1 MRARK
6 AQAPDG
12 IIESR
17 CADGESFNPFGQKEE
32 PIPIATKWDF

>member
-6 AQAPDG
+6 AQSPGG

-17 CADGESFNPFGQKEE
+17 CADESFNPFGQKEE
-32 PIPIATKWDF
+32 PIPVASKPDF

>member
-1 MRARK
+1 MRWRK
-6 AQAPDG
+6 AQGP

-32 PIPIATKWDF
+32 PIPVANRPDF